1 MATPRQPGRRGLPPE
16 RALTITVLALVF
28 FGLVMVYSASSAT
41 ALLSDGDPLGPAT
54 RQLVYA
60 ALGGIAFVFFSR
72 SSAATLRKIAGP
84 GLAISLFLLLIVLVP
99 GIGTEVNGS
108 RRWLS
113 LGGLAALQPSELAKL
128 AIVLWI
134 AALAADRRARLG
146 EWRTI
151 MPFILVTGAAAALI
165 LVEPDLGTAA
175 VLGGAALATL
185 IVAGARVRQVG
196 LVAGGAVGLAAL
208 SILAVPY
215 RRERM
220 LVFLDPWSDPEGAGF
235 QVVQAQVALG
245 SGGIHGVGLGE
256 GLQKAFYLPE
266 AHTDMILATVGEE
279 LGLVGVFSLLAA
291 FAVIAW
297 AGFRIALAAPDT
309 HQQAIAAGLTSL
321 VVLQAAVNAGAVMG
335 MVPITGVPLPFVSFG
350 GSSLI
355 VLLASAGILVNIG
368 RNSRRSSLRALRGG
382 AEGGDRRER
391 DGRARHPGAGR
402 RRGAGS
408 ARG

>member
-1 MATPRQPGRRGLPPE
+1 
-16 RALTITVLALVF
+16 
-28 FGLVMVYSASSAT
+28 
-41 ALLSDGDPLGPAT
+41 
-54 RQLVYA
+54 
-60 ALGGIAFVFFSR
+60 
-72 SSAATLRKIAGP
+72 
-84 GLAISLFLLLIVLVP
+84 
-99 GIGTEVNGS
+99 
-108 RRWLS
+108 
-113 LGGLAALQPSELAKL
+113 
-128 AIVLWI
+128 
-134 AALAADRRARLG
+134 
-146 EWRTI
+146 
-151 MPFILVTGAAAALI
+151 
-165 LVEPDLGTAA
+165 

-185 IVAGARVRQVG
+185 MVAGARVRQVG
-196 LVAGGAVGLAAL
+196 LVAGGAVAVAAL

-235 QVVQAQVALG
+235 QVVQAEVALG
-245 SGGIHGVGLGE
+245 SGGLHGVGLGE

-368 RNSRRSSLRALRGG
+368 RNSRRTSLRALRGG

-391 DGRARHPGAGR
+391 DGRARDPGAGR
-402 RRGAGS
+402 RRGAGG